1 MQPACHTSF
10 LSTVCTVYAS
20 LFIIQPVL
28 AEDQS
33 EHNNLNSYVLPT
45 ITVIASKP
53 NKDLVNTGILR
64 QPQLDTI
71 QSNNIVSLLEYLP
84 GTSMVGSPRPGGEKI
99 NIWGLSDP
107 EDVPVTVDGS
117 LKTFDKYRQGSVL
130 IEPKLIKKLL
140 SAKVRITPPSVT
152 ATSAVPSNWMPAT
165 FCAKVK
171 I

>member
-1 MQPACHTSF
+1 M
-10 LSTVCTVYAS
+10 
-20 LFIIQPVL
+20 QPVL

-33 EHNNLNSYVLPT
+33 EHNNLNSYALPT
-45 ITVIASKP
+45 ITVITSKP

-71 QSNNIVSLLEYLP
+71 QSNNIASLLEYLP
-84 GTSMVGSPRPGGEKI
+84 GTSIVGSPRPDGQKI

-117 LKTFDKYRQGSVL
+117 LKTFDTYRQGSIF
-130 IEPKLIKKLL
+130 IEPELIKKLP

-152 ATSAVPSNWMPAT
+152 EASAVPSNWIPKMPAT